1 LSDMASRERQI
12 ESLFLDEGFGSLDD
26 EMLYRVVAA
35 LKGLRANGKM
45 VGVISHVK
53 RLADEIRTQIRV
65 EKQPGGVSL
74 ITVVA

>member
-1 LSDMASRERQI
+1 
-12 ESLFLDEGFGSLDD
+12 
-26 EMLYRVVAA
+26 VAV

-74 ITVVA
+74 LTVVA